1 MAMTA
6 ARLGKPELALDLLL
20 MDSPK
25 NTYTSNGHNAQ
36 RPKEDLPPLY
46 LPGNG
51 ALLLALALM
60 AGGWE
65 GSETPYP
72 GFPKDGG

>member
-1 MAMTA
+1 
-6 ARLGKPELALDLLL
+6 
-20 MDSPK
+20 
-25 NTYTSNGHNAQ
+25 
-36 RPKEDLPPLY
+36 LY

-65 GSETPYP
+65 GETAHAP
-72 GFPKDGG
+72 GFPKDGWVVRIENLKRFW